1 MGPGFESLKVHQKG
15 IIRTFYSSRVIG
27 SDLLFYFRI
36 YNKVKGLAVF
46 RKPFLPLFKV
56 YDIRRNLS
64 DLTFLYSFY
73 QNPPVF
79 CGFFQIPSMR
89 SVLMYSTGLFL
100 IQFCIQLSFLSFC
113 LPFFKLSLSFFRF
126 KERLNGGQQCSC
138 ERVNLIIWYTRGVL
152 FLSRHFFPITFSP
165 FQRLFSCV
173 QSNEIASTI
182 VCTTSNAGVS
192 HSRNLRTP
200 LSKRIFS
207 RNCSISFSVFRISS

>member
-138 ERVNLIIWYTRGVL
+138 ERVNLIIRYTRGVL
-152 FLSRHFFPITFSP
+152 FLSRHFFPIT
-165 FQRLFSCV
+165 LFSFSAII
-173 QSNEIASTI
+173 Q
-182 VCTTSNAGVS
+182 
-192 HSRNLRTP
+192 L
-200 LSKRIFS
+200 LSKQ
-207 RNCSISFSVFRISS
+207 

>member
-1 MGPGFESLKVHQKG
+1 MGTAL
-15 IIRTFYSSRVIG
+15 
-27 SDLLFYFRI
+27 
-36 YNKVKGLAVF
+36 F

-138 ERVNLIIWYTRGVL
+138 ERVDLIIRYACGVL
-152 FLSRHFFPITFSP
+152 FLSRHFCPITFGVKVGVFYLAPRNAYPVLCKMSYKLALAGYCAFSFFNDFP
-165 FQRLFSCV
+165 QIFLPTCSAFQNDMRFFGCSFV
-173 QSNEIASTI
+173 
-182 VCTTSNAGVS
+182 
-192 HSRNLRTP
+192 LRFLP
-200 LSKRIFS
+200 KIQF
-207 RNCSISFSVFRISS
+207 